1 MEISVT
7 AGCLKEVAKQLGPDA
22 MHLGYNFTFKRKKN
36 NEKVDIDLDNLAL
49 EHLEILRAVMKEKD
63 EDETRRVSRLINVL
77 KDPAQKKIESVQEF
91 ATKLKQY
98 LEENEWPLLHSVL
111 SDQRGVAYVPYNVT
125 FHPEVRRDR
134 NGYGREEYATLSVA
148 YNVRMNHSHETY
160 NFSRRQVIGFTIPQ
174 ILRAR
179 NLLVPD
185 KEMTEDYEKVM
196 ARFADYGSQQGE
208 QFLCRGLAYKT
219 NGGRRWWSS
228 STVSMMNGTMT
239 TRAII
244 DFGRDEDVQE
254 DNEDDRS
261 MPVVKSDLTGK
272 MVEVPT
278 HPMLPVFSMA
288 HHAMVWINVINMKP
302 YKYEED
308 LMDKL
313 ILPKSHTRLIGALI
327 SNLDALRDEN
337 DAENKSK
344 TIKAKAS
351 ASVILA
357 KGLPG
362 TGKTLTA
369 EVYAN
374 EMRRPLYEIQSG
386 QIGSRPEQIE
396 ENLAKILQRSA
407 RLRMPLLIN
416 EADVFIKERGD
427 DPVQNAI
434 VAVFLRLLEYHNGLV
449 FLTSNRG
456 DQIDDAFLSRCL
468 AVIQFDTPK
477 PAERL
482 RLWKLML
489 KEFNVELTLPEIKEA
504 VLYFPLVA
512 GRDIQNLIRL
522 THRVC
527 KAVDEKFTLLALREN
542 AVFKDIKVLSQKEL
556 EAEIER
562 HRAERAA
569 AAA

>member
-7 AGCLKEVAKQLGPDA
+7 AGCLKEVAKRLGADA
-22 MHLGYNFTFKRKKN
+22 IHLGYNFTFKRKKDR
-36 NEKVDIDLDNLAL
+36 EKLDIDLDNLAL
-49 EHLEILRAVMKEKD
+49 EHLEILRAVMKEKE
-63 EDETRRVSRLINVL
+63 EDEIRRVSRLINVL
-77 KDPAQKKIESVQEF
+77 KDPAQKKIESVEEF
-91 ATKLKQY
+91 ATKLIAY
-98 LEENEWPLLHSVL
+98 LKENDWPLLHSVL

-125 FHPEVRRDR
+125 FVPEVKRDR
-134 NGYGREEYATLSVA
+134 NGYGREEYATLNLA
-148 YNVRMNHSHETY
+148 YNIRMSHSHETH
-160 NFSRRQVIGFTIPQ
+160 NFSRRQVIGMTLPQ

-185 KEMTEDYEKVM
+185 KDMTEDYEKVM
-196 ARFADYGSQQGE
+196 SRFADFGSQQGE
-208 QFLCRGLAYKT
+208 QFLCRGHAYKT
-219 NGGRRWWSS
+219 NGHRWWSS
-228 STVSMMNGTMT
+228 STVSMMNGTTT

-244 DFGRDEDVQE
+244 DFGRDEDNEE
-254 DNEDDRS
+254 DNENDRS
-261 MPVVKSDLTGK
+261 MPVIKSDLTGK
-272 MVEVPT
+272 MVIVPT

-288 HHAMVWINVINMKP
+288 HHCMVWINVINMRV

-357 KGLPG
+357 KGKPG

-396 ENLAKILQRSA
+396 ENLSRILQRSA

-489 KEFNVELTLPEIKEA
+489 KEFNVELSVEETKKA
-504 VLYFPLVA
+504 VLYFPEVA

-527 KAVDEKFTLLALREN
+527 KAVEDKFTLTALCEN
-542 AVFKDIKVLSQKEL
+542 AIFKDIKVLTEKEL
-556 EAEIER
+556 EAEIAK
-562 HRAERAA
+562 HREARAA
-569 AAA
+569 TA